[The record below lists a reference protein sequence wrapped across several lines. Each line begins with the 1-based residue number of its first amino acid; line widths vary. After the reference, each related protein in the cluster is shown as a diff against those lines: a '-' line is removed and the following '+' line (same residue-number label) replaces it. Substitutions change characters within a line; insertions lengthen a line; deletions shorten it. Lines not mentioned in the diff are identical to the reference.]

1 MSCTFVFYNSL
12 SHSYRL
18 HHFSCPIWRKDELGR
33 KALQKKLESFLK
45 MFAAVKGPQQL
56 FKHKILL
63 QIFVSLLANP
73 DARLSNLAFACVSRF
88 KLPYLTP
95 YVDYIH
101 PMLKREGLRE
111 AITKFDLSEGS
122 EIVDVEHRLLLV
134 PIVTRILFGR
144 FSSRGGG
151 TNKSS
156 KDSPAARRAAI
167 LSFFSGIGNE
177 KGELDYFI
185 YMMVRAFIPRDVSM
199 QHDGVQIDKES
210 LTTLIK
216 SSERITAQELTRIPE
231 KRQEGFLNL
240 LSDVISQI
248 GFGVKPFVGTFV
260 NLLLSICEQ
269 TEQAYLTSIRNQL
282 ALKNEETSNE
292 LTVSDEV
299 QDGEVPGNSRIGR
312 IRSLAFL
319 RLAGMM
325 KKFASTVDFSSHS
338 ERLWTSMST
347 SVTALPQTVINAEN
361 TPSLL
366 QLIETI
372 SVHHR
377 LIPLLHQSDDAVV
390 AVFKCI
396 AGTTRMKVMFC
407 VLRIIDGLLT
417 DGGTLNDTTV
427 SMNEESMGQSL
438 ILQHIHLLITQFTD
452 RLTKESQQIVNLE
465 ENIGSNPRAS
475 MNRPSKHSPT
485 EGMQLNILCRV
496 SELLVSAEQADDDHI
511 ATMNDLCGMLVPLLK
526 FDSHPKQL
534 YVVRTVNSL
543 IPRLSS
549 AEAAMTHFHTLSKV
563 SCIIHSSYCMFII
576 AFS

>member
-1 MSCTFVFYNSL
+1 MSCTFVFHNL
-12 SHSYRL
+12 FIHSISSAS
-18 HHFSCPIWRKDELGR
+18 FSCTTWRKDELGR

-111 AITKFDLSEGS
+111 GITKFDLSRES
-122 EIVDVEHRLLLV
+122 EIVDAEHRLLLV

-167 LSFFSGIGNE
+167 LSFFSSIGNE

-199 QHDGVQIDKES
+199 QHDGVQIGKES
-210 LTTLIK
+210 LTTLIE
-216 SSERITAQELTRIPE
+216 SSERITAQELTSIPE

-240 LSDVISQI
+240 LSDVITQI

-282 ALKNEETSNE
+282 ALKNEGTNNET
-292 LTVSDEV
+292 TVVSDEV
-299 QDGEVPGNSRIGR
+299 QDGDVQGNSRIGR

-319 RLAGMM
+319 RLADMM
-325 KKFASTVDFSSHS
+325 KKFASTVDFSGHS

-361 TPSLL
+361 PPSLL

-377 LIPLLHQSDDAVV
+377 LIPLLHQSNDVVV

-407 VLRIIDGLLT
+407 VLRIMDGLLT

-465 ENIGSNPRAS
+465 ENIGSNPHAS

-496 SELLVSAEQADDDHI
+496 SELLVSAEQADDEHI

-549 AEAAMTHFHTLSKV
+549 AEAAMTHFHSLSKV
-563 SCIIHSSYCMFII
+563 SFI
-576 AFS
+576 